1 MMNVKHV
8 RYLAAAAAV
17 GFATMSFSAPSG
29 AGGLDIGGLVG
40 GTIGGTLGALGGT
53 SGESYSGTSDGV
65 SAKAGASIGYS
76 GVGAKASIG
85 GIKTKAHVTLYKKK
99 LNANA
104 KLFIGKHG
112 HHKYGKLVKVTA
124 VVGSKPLNTKAKIL
138 VGQVAKAKVAASL
151 GYKTNVLAKVA
162 VADLAKLKIGVNIG
176 DDKTGGNPPGGN
188 NGTPPTTGGSSP
200 GAMASSFR
208 DLSDHDQYVMT
219 KKCSAVLAM
228 PSRYDSDMVALCRI
242 IATL

>member
-1 MMNVKHV
+1 MCMWAARTRRRMMNVKHV

-53 SGESYSGTSDGV
+53 SSGSYSGTSGGV
-65 SAKAGASIGYS
+65 SAKAGTSIGYS

-104 KLFIGKHG
+104 KLFIGKH
-112 HHKYGKLVKVTA
+112 
-124 VVGSKPLNTKAKIL
+124 
-138 VGQVAKAKVAASL
+138 
-151 GYKTNVLAKVA
+151 
-162 VADLAKLKIGVNIG
+162 
-176 DDKTGGNPPGGN
+176 
-188 NGTPPTTGGSSP
+188 
-200 GAMASSFR
+200 
-208 DLSDHDQYVMT
+208 
-219 KKCSAVLAM
+219 
-228 PSRYDSDMVALCRI
+228 
-242 IATL
+242 